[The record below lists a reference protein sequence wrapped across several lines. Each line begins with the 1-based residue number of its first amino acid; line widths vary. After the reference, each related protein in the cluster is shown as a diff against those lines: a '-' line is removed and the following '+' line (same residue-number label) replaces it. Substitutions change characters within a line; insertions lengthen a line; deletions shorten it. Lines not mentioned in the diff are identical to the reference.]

1 MTAQTSADF
10 GIPDSAYVPDELL
23 VWFKDGTLNLEY
35 LGGYGDTEGY
45 PFTDEGCEALPL
57 NVSFIQSSPLV
68 SYLQQRGVQ
77 AMYKVVPWLDPYR
90 DTLSITRRGD
100 TIGVAPL
107 WNLLRLEFDPQ
118 AETDPVFEAYMLLAQ
133 YHDAIQ
139 WAQPNLLYRGGNETK
154 PTPNFGESE
163 FRKMAFANDYFFD
176 SLQVSLWNTSEGIF
190 VDNAWTYNTGNPDV
204 RIAIIDDG
212 IYPDNPDF
220 AGKLP
225 LNPKMIYG
233 TGGPGDHGTDM
244 AGIIG
249 GLRNNIEGIA
259 GIAGGDYPTNL
270 GCPLYILDA
279 YTQLIPA
286 GHTFNTGD
294 IARAVTDATL
304 STTGTPRGF
313 GCHAINISLYGTYND
328 PVLLFSIASAYAHGI
343 SVNACMGNEASS
355 TVQYPAG
362 FDNHHIIAVGA
373 KREDY
378 RKHPTGSTGPHMD
391 VMGPGESG
399 HIFTTK
405 TDTEWNNS
413 GGETS
418 AATAHSTGVSALL
431 ISEYLSSGSNVD
443 KPYYAEDIENLLKAG
458 CVDDQGHRSTQHSDQ
473 FGWGYI
479 NAENSLSFLHA
490 PYVLR
495 HYQQSFTV
503 SQLPTA
509 EPTLPRLA
517 IFADVLSMLSPTPT
531 VTTLNTQPYKITSSL
546 SYPDHF
552 SSVLR
557 VWGRGVTIG
566 TDQGYAPPRVLT
578 TPTSTLTDPIVRL
591 GYTGV
596 SSFGPIACDVETY
609 FYHGV
614 NIYTNQS
621 TWMPFD
627 PLNQTITFNYSVLG
641 IPQPASARDQQAIL
655 EGFRILSVYPN
666 PILSRN
672 TSHVRVDFQTP
683 DSGGDT
689 RIILKDC
696 LGRTVREQTH
706 TASGSTIGSAVLQVS
721 DLPSGTY
728 ILSARSAVG
737 YDSKILAIVR

>member
-1 MTAQTSADF
+1 VQLNAQTSADF

-23 VWFKDGTLNLEY
+23 VWFKDGVLNLEY
-35 LGGYGDTEGY
+35 LGGYGETEGY
-45 PFTDEGCEALPL
+45 PFTDEGCEALPITGP
-57 NVSFIQSSPLV
+57 FIQSASLLT
-68 SYLQQRGVQ
+68 YLQQRGVQ

-100 TIGVAPL
+100 TIGIAPL
-107 WNLLRLEFDPQ
+107 WNLLRLEFDPG
-118 AETDPVFEAYMLLAQ
+118 AESDPVYEAYMLLALF
-133 YHDAIQ
+133 HDAIQ
-139 WAQPNLLYRGGNETK
+139 WAQPNLLYSGGHETK
-154 PTPNFGESE
+154 ATPAFGESE
-163 FRKMAFANDYFFD
+163 FHKLAFANDNYFTLQA
-176 SLQVSLWNTSEGIF
+176 SLQNTAEGIF
-190 VDNAWTYNTGNPDV
+190 VDNAWNYNTGNPDV

-212 IYPDNPDF
+212 IFRDNPDF
-220 AGKLP
+220 SGKLP

-233 TGGPGDHGTDM
+233 TGGPGYHGTDM

-249 GLRNNIEGIA
+249 GLRNNTDGVA

-270 GCPLYILDA
+270 GCPLYILDV
-279 YTQLIPA
+279 YTQLSPV
-286 GHTFNTGD
+286 GHTYLTDD

-313 GCHAINISLYGTYND
+313 GCHAINISLYGTLND
-328 PVLLFSIASAYAHGI
+328 QVLLFAIASAYAHGI
-343 SVNACMGNEASS
+343 SVNACMGNTNSS
-355 TVQYPAG
+355 VVQYPAG
-362 FDNHHIIAVGA
+362 YDTHHIVAVGA
-373 KREDY
+373 KDELY
-378 RKHPTGSTGPHMD
+378 VKHYFGSTGPHMD
-391 VMGPGESG
+391 VMGPGYSD
-399 HIFTTK
+399 HIFTTRD
-405 TDTEWNNS
+405 DTEWNYS

-443 KPYYAEDIENLLKAG
+443 KPYYTEDIENLLEAG
-458 CVDDQGHRSTQHSDQ
+458 CVDDQGQRSTQHSDQ
-473 FGWGYI
+473 FGWGYL

-495 HYQQSFTV
+495 HYQHSFTV

-517 IFADVLSMLSPTPT
+517 IFADVLSMPSPTPT
-531 VTTLNTQPYKITSSL
+531 VNTLNTQPYKITSSL

-566 TDQGYAPPRVLT
+566 NDQGYAPPRVLT
-578 TPTSTLTDPIVRL
+578 STFTLTDPIVRL

-596 SSFGPIACDVETY
+596 SSFGPATCDVETY

-614 NIYTNQS
+614 NTSTNQS

-627 PLNQTITFNYSVLG
+627 PLNQTVTFHYSVLG
-641 IPQPASARDQQAIL
+641 IPQPVSAQDEQPIS

-666 PILSRN
+666 PILSRS
-672 TSHVRVDFQTP
+672 TSQVRVDFEAP
-683 DSGGDT
+683 DNGGDT
-689 RIILKDC
+689 RIMLKDC
-696 LGRTVREQTH
+696 LGRTLWEQTQS
-706 TASGSTIGSAVLQVS
+706 AGGSSIGSAVLQVS
-721 DLPSGTY
+721 DLPSGIY
-728 ILSARSAVG
+728 MLSVMSAAG
-737 YDSKILAIVR
+737 YDSKMLAIAR